1 MARRTKK
8 GPSQRTVQVGE
19 QIKHVI
25 SESLL
30 EGVVDDAR
38 IAAAPMITV
47 TEVRMTPDL
56 KIARVY
62 VSVLGQPADHV
73 EVAAENELDAAEAAR
88 PVVDALVAAEALLKR
103 EIARRLKLRFTPR
116 LMFAH
121 DDSIRYG
128 AHMEA
133 VIADVL
139 ADDERD

>member
-73 EVAAENELDAAEAAR
+73 EVGAETEGDAAEAAR
-88 PVVDALVAAEALLKR
+88 PVVEALVAAEALLKR
-103 EIARRLKLRFTPR
+103 EVARRLKLRFTPK
-116 LMFAH
+116 LVFSH

-133 VIADVL
+133 VIAEVL
-139 ADDERD
+139 ADDEPD